1 MFIKNAWYVA
11 AWSDELTAAPLA
23 RRLLGEPVVLFR
35 DAQGRAAALADMCC
49 HRGSPLSR
57 GLVVEAGIECG
68 YHGMIFAGDGACVHI
83 PGQVH
88 IPGKARVRAYPVSEK
103 DGCVWI
109 WMGDPAATD
118 ATGMIE
124 YPFHNDAARWPHKK
138 TLIPIAGNATL
149 MIDNLMDLSH
159 LGYIHR
165 STIGGGGSA
174 QAHSEALMDTQPGE
188 DGLKFTRWQLDV
200 LAPPTYKRLVP
211 SLGDRIDRWAE
222 FEFTAPG
229 VVTHWVG
236 GVNANTGAYDKGMR
250 EGGVSM
256 RVFHGLTPETET
268 SCHYFFS
275 TLNGTRPDD
284 PQATE
289 AVFTEVHTAF
299 LEDQA
304 MVQAQQERLAEF
316 GEDALINIHTDGA
329 RVHMRRILAK
339 LLARE
344 AGVALRN

>member
-11 AWSDELTAAPLA
+11 AWPDELSEAPIA

-57 GLVVEAGIECG
+57 GAVVEAGLECG

-88 IPGKARVRAYPVSEK
+88 IPAKARVRSYPVDEK

-109 WMGDPAATD
+109 WMGDPAD
-118 ATGMIE
+118 ADPAAIID
-124 YPFHNDAARWPHKK
+124 YPFHNDAERWPRKNI
-138 TLIPIAGNATL
+138 LIPIAGNATL

-159 LGYIHR
+159 VGYIHR
-165 STIGGGGSA
+165 STIGGGGSP
-174 QAHSEALMDTQPGE
+174 QQHSEALMDTQPGE
-188 DGLKFTRWQLDV
+188 AGLKFTRWQLNV
-200 LAPPTYKRLVP
+200 PPPPTYKRLVP
-211 SLGDRIDRWAE
+211 ALGDRIDRWAE
-222 FEFTAPG
+222 FEFTAPC

-236 GVNANTGAYDKGMR
+236 GVDANSGAYDRGMR

-275 TLNGTRPDD
+275 TLNGTRPGD
-284 PQATE
+284 PQVTE
-289 AVFTEVHTAF
+289 AVFSEIVKAF

-304 MVQAQQERLAEF
+304 MVQAQQERLTEF
-316 GEDALINIHTDGA
+316 GEDELINIHTDGA
-329 RVHMRRILAK
+329 RVHMRRILDK